1 MKKTPVNLV
10 EVNWPSGAPAPTL
23 HCPRTGNIVLKSDEA
38 TDQPASPYVTFVYVD
53 EVGEFDFIRDDL
65 RERLDAAREQLNP
78 SDDDDYVSD
87 LEVLLKHTFLGRV
100 PMVYEIT
107 TSGMAC
113 GPVSFTIHIGFDL
126 WSESDADNE

>member
-1 MKKTPVNLV
+1 MKKTPVSIV
-10 EVNWPSGAPAPTL
+10 EINWPSGAAAPTL
-23 HCPRTGNIVLKSDEA
+23 HCPRTGNIVLKADEA

-65 RERLDAAREQLNP
+65 RERLDAAREQLDL

-87 LEVLLKHTFLGRV
+87 LDVLLRHTFLGGV

-113 GPVSFTIHIGFDL
+113 GPVSFTVYIGFDL
-126 WSESDADNE
+126 WSESDAYND

>member
-1 MKKTPVNLV
+1 V
-10 EVNWPSGAPAPTL
+10 
-23 HCPRTGNIVLKSDEA
+23 PRLLESRLPFQQ